1 MDNQQL
7 LENFSTFLHS
17 HDLII
22 PKAFIYSFLEEFNET
37 KKDKSKKTNK
47 TKTNKNET
55 YKLLDNSSDLIS
67 SLIALANNEGFDIT
81 EKPCVDKIL
90 ECPNAP
96 IKQKRKYVKKP
107 KVNKIAS
114 EIDNELLL

>member
-22 PKAFIYSFLEEFNET
+22 PKAFIYSFLEENNET
-37 KKDKSKKTNK
+37 KKYKSKKTNK

-55 YKLLDNSSDLIS
+55 YKLLDDGSDLIS
-67 SLIALANNEGFDIT
+67 SLIALANNEQFDIA
-81 EKPCVDKIL
+81 ENPFADRII

-96 IKQKRKYVKKP
+96 IKQKRKYVKKA
-107 KVNKIAS
+107 KVNNIANEMNN
-114 EIDNELLL
+114 EI

>member
-17 HDLII
+17 QHLII
-22 PKAFIYSFLEEFNET
+22 PKSCIYSFLEEYNET
-37 KKDKSKKTNK
+37 KKDKSKRTNK
-47 TKTNKNET
+47 SKSNKNET
-55 YKLLDNSSDLIS
+55 YKLLDDSSDLIS
-67 SLIALANNEGFDIT
+67 SLIALANNENFDIA
-81 EKPCVDKIL
+81 ENPFADKII

-107 KVNKIAS
+107 KVNNTAN
-114 EIDNELLL
+114 EINNEI